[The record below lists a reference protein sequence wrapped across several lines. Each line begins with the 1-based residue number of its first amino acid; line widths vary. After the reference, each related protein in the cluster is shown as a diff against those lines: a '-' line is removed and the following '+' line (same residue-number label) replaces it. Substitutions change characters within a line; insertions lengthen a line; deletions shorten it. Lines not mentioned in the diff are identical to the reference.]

1 MRLNHSVANLPGV
14 GPAYQ
19 KRLQKLNINTIS
31 DLINH
36 FPSRYLDYSQTTPIN
51 KLEPDQEVC
60 LKATLVSLSSV
71 RLPNR
76 KTFQKATVTDST
88 GSLQL
93 TWFNQ
98 PYLTSSLVPKQQY
111 YFTGQVDQFRNQLIL
126 NSPDFE
132 PVKKEQLHTNRIIP
146 LYPLTAGI
154 SHKWLRHKIS
164 LVLSSLTI
172 KEIFPSSL
180 KSSLPIDLNS
190 AYHQVHFPDTQK
202 QLELAQKRLSLN
214 DLISIYLKSALTQ
227 LDWQQR
233 SATPITTTPS
243 LHNQL
248 LKKLDFDLTPDQQQ
262 AINDVFKDLKQ
273 TIPMNRLLQGDVGS
287 GKTIVAVSAALQVVK
302 QGFQT
307 LVLAPTQVL
316 AEQHHQSFS
325 QLLKPFSIKPLLVTG
340 QSKKKLPTALLV
352 IGTHALLHRPELIQN
367 QKLGLVVID
376 EQHRFG
382 VLQRSSFFNS
392 ISTPH
397 LLTMSATPIPRTI
410 ALSLYGHLKIS
421 NINTLPKNR
430 KPIKTKVVSEIK
442 RPQAY
447 QWIKQQVTT
456 RKTQA
461 FFICPLIED
470 SSSESLKTVKAV
482 TSEYQRLQQIFPD
495 LKIALLHGK
504 MKPEQKN
511 TILKEFKSKKY
522 DILVS
527 TPVIEVGIDI
537 PNANIMVIEGAQR
550 FGLSQLHQLRGRVG
564 RGEHQS
570 FCLLFSS
577 QTSTSSLH
585 RLKLMEKYQ
594 RGLTLAKL
602 DLQLRGAGEIF
613 GTAQSGHLDTQ
624 FPQFWNAD
632 LNKQAKQIAQQLV
645 LLPKPQPQQLLVSL
659 NPNLAKTTSP
669 N

>member
-1 MRLNHSVANLPGV
+1 
-14 GPAYQ
+14 
-19 KRLQKLNINTIS
+19 
-31 DLINH
+31 
-36 FPSRYLDYSQTTPIN
+36 
-51 KLEPDQEVC
+51 
-60 LKATLVSLSSV
+60 
-71 RLPNR
+71 
-76 KTFQKATVTDST
+76 
-88 GSLQL
+88 
-93 TWFNQ
+93 
-98 PYLTSSLVPKQQY
+98 
-111 YFTGQVDQFRNQLIL
+111 
-126 NSPDFE
+126 
-132 PVKKEQLHTNRIIP
+132 
-146 LYPLTAGI
+146 
-154 SHKWLRHKIS
+154 
-164 LVLSSLTI
+164 
-172 KEIFPSSL
+172 
-180 KSSLPIDLNS
+180 
-190 AYHQVHFPDTQK
+190 
-202 QLELAQKRLSLN
+202 
-214 DLISIYLKSALTQ
+214 
-227 LDWQQR
+227 
-233 SATPITTTPS
+233 
-243 LHNQL
+243 
-248 LKKLDFDLTPDQQQ
+248 
-262 AINDVFKDLKQ
+262 
-273 TIPMNRLLQGDVGS
+273 
-287 GKTIVAVSAALQVVK
+287 
-302 QGFQT
+302 
-307 LVLAPTQVL
+307 
-316 AEQHHQSFS
+316 
-325 QLLKPFSIKPLLVTG
+325 
-340 QSKKKLPTALLV
+340 
-352 IGTHALLHRPELIQN
+352 
-367 QKLGLVVID
+367 
-376 EQHRFG
+376 
-382 VLQRSSFFNS
+382 
-392 ISTPH
+392 
-397 LLTMSATPIPRTI
+397 MSATPIPRTI
-410 ALSLYGHLKIS
+410 ALSLYGHLTIS

-430 KPIKTKVVSEIK
+430 KPIKTKVVSENK

-456 RKTQA
+456 RKTHA

-470 SSSESLKTVKAV
+470 SSSESLKTVKAA
-482 TSEYQRLQQIFPD
+482 TSEYQRLQQVFPD

>member
-19 KRLQKLNINTIS
+19 KRLQKLNISTIS

-36 FPSRYLDYSQTTPIN
+36 FPSRYLDYSHTTPIN

-60 LKATLVSLSSV
+60 LKATLVSLTSV

-76 KTFQKATVTDST
+76 KTLQKATVTDST

-98 PYLTSSLVPKQQY
+98 PYLTNSLIPKQQY

-132 PVKKEQLHTNRIIP
+132 PIKKKQLHTNRIIP

-190 AYHQVHFPDTQK
+190 AYHQIHFPDTQK

-248 LKKLDFDLTPDQQQ
+248 LKKLDFDLTTDQQQ
-262 AINDVFKDLKQ
+262 AINDVFTDLKQ

-325 QLLKPFSIKPLLVTG
+325 QLLKPFS
-340 QSKKKLPTALLV
+340 
-352 IGTHALLHRPELIQN
+352 
-367 QKLGLVVID
+367 
-376 EQHRFG
+376 
-382 VLQRSSFFNS
+382 
-392 ISTPH
+392 
-397 LLTMSATPIPRTI
+397 
-410 ALSLYGHLKIS
+410 
-421 NINTLPKNR
+421 
-430 KPIKTKVVSEIK
+430 
-442 RPQAY
+442 
-447 QWIKQQVTT
+447 
-456 RKTQA
+456 
-461 FFICPLIED
+461 
-470 SSSESLKTVKAV
+470 
-482 TSEYQRLQQIFPD
+482 
-495 LKIALLHGK
+495 
-504 MKPEQKN
+504 
-511 TILKEFKSKKY
+511 
-522 DILVS
+522 
-527 TPVIEVGIDI
+527 
-537 PNANIMVIEGAQR
+537 
-550 FGLSQLHQLRGRVG
+550 
-564 RGEHQS
+564 
-570 FCLLFSS
+570 
-577 QTSTSSLH
+577 
-585 RLKLMEKYQ
+585 
-594 RGLTLAKL
+594 
-602 DLQLRGAGEIF
+602 
-613 GTAQSGHLDTQ
+613 
-624 FPQFWNAD
+624 
-632 LNKQAKQIAQQLV
+632 
-645 LLPKPQPQQLLVSL
+645 
-659 NPNLAKTTSP
+659 
-669 N
+669 